1 MKVELT
7 IDRTKELPK
16 GALPA
21 LEKELLKRLNNQY
34 ENCSLVIRRTG
45 SDSLSVFGGN
55 KDDKKN
61 IESILQ
67 ETWESADDWFY

>member
-7 IDRTKELPK
+7 IDRTKEFPK
-16 GALPA
+16 GALSV

-45 SDSLSVFGGN
+45 LDSLSVFGGN